1 MLYQSFQTPMGSC
14 GIAWNRAGLTRVL
27 LPERSTDVI
36 DERMRKLGYRPAPHV
51 LPADAARTIE
61 VLSVY
66 FDGEAV
72 SFDEFRLDWSGT
84 PPFARRVYQT
94 LRKLQRGST
103 TTYGDL
109 ARQVGNPSAARA
121 IGVAMSKNPWPII
134 IPCHRVLAS
143 SGKIGGFSATD
154 GAYTKRRLLQIER
167 VELPSPVVRDLFD
180 ADPSN
185 LP

>member
-61 VLSVY
+61 VLSAY

-94 LRKLQRGST
+94 LR
-103 TTYGDL
+103 
-109 ARQVGNPSAARA
+109 
-121 IGVAMSKNPWPII
+121 
-134 IPCHRVLAS
+134 
-143 SGKIGGFSATD
+143 
-154 GAYTKRRLLQIER
+154 
-167 VELPSPVVRDLFD
+167 
-180 ADPSN
+180 
-185 LP
+185 